1 MSMLKRS
8 PWIAL
13 IVLALFSISCASGGA
28 AGDVPAG
35 PTDEEVIAQ
44 MVDRAMSLLSS
55 GDVETLMTM
64 YADDFA
70 SDQGMD
76 KNGMTQFLTGAKDQG
91 FLEGMTTNSDAM
103 AIAVDGDTA
112 SVTGVAIEGAFGALT
127 LGFGLERR
135 DGVWIITS
143 QTQQ

>member
-1 MSMLKRS
+1 MSISKRS

-13 IVLALFSISCASGGA
+13 IALALLTVACASGGGA
-28 AGDVPAG
+28 PQG
-35 PTDEEVIAQ
+35 PPPEEVIAE
-44 MVDRAMSLLSS
+44 MVNNAMSMLAS
-55 GDVETLMTM
+55 GDVENLMAM

-91 FLEGMTTNSDAM
+91 FLEGMTTNTDAM
-103 AIAVDGDTA
+103 TITVDGETA
-112 SVTGVAIEGAFGALT
+112 TVTGVSVEGAFGALT
-127 LGFGLERR
+127 LGFGLAQR
-135 DGVWIITS
+135 DGAWIITS